1 MADTQRYVKATK
13 TNKIY
18 IFQKPCIYD
27 NSERKLNLQGKQY
40 LNIHVLL
47 NLIRRK
53 ISLLNRKNL
62 SGYWQKVLWW
72 TNNHWSKVTETKTA
86 TPIISYQSNDRSFT
100 NNQTLHEWTWRVKL
114 FRNHNLVYNYD
125 GAWRLNEDQAFFT
138 GHIIDR

>member
-53 ISLLNRKNL
+53 ISLLNRKNFQGNDKKYYGEQTTTDQKSHRLKQQHQL
-62 SGYWQKVLWW
+62 SAINPMKGVF
-72 TNNHWSKVTETKTA
+72 
-86 TPIISYQSNDRSFT
+86 PIIRHFMNELGESNCSGTTIWFT
-100 NNQTLHEWTWRVKL
+100 IMMEL
-114 FRNHNLVYNYD
+114 
-125 GAWRLNEDQAFFT
+125 ED
-138 GHIIDR
+138 